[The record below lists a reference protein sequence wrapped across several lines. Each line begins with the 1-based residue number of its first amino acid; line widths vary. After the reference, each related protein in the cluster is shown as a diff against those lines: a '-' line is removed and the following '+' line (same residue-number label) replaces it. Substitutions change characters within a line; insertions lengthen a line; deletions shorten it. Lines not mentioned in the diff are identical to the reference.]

1 MNISHAWIA
10 FHSNPGFA
18 RFRSLIGEKAE
29 PVEVF
34 MAVYAEVVAILLAL
48 ERGERY
54 SCELLCGPDLWMRYP
69 IEGQHRALG
78 IALKHLVN
86 VGALPLECVTPNWN
100 NKFYTP
106 KEDGDSCCAN
116 SLTVGHQPS
125 LSDRSQSTIL
135 QEV

>member
-18 RFRSLIGEKAE
+18 RFRSLIGEKAD

-86 VGALPLECVTPNWN
+86 VGALPLECKRPG
-100 NKFYTP
+100 
-106 KEDGDSCCAN
+106 EAS
-116 SLTVGHQPS
+116 
-125 LSDRSQSTIL
+125 
-135 QEV
+135 